1 MLTIILS
8 VFNVCQPQ
16 NVNIIMEVEKL
27 NDTPPERYNQIIVLD
42 EELFSTWLVY
52 NDYDRI
58 KELAIISGE
67 PHKWEQLGIPVRQYE
82 DARAIPIH
90 PHWRYLVIGSSMWSP
105 ELENIT
111 VMDRLYD

>member
-16 NVNIIMEVEKL
+16 NVNMIMEVEKL
-27 NDTPPERYNQIIVLD
+27 NDTPPERYNQIILFD
-42 EELFSTWLVY
+42 EELFATWLVY

-58 KELAIISGE
+58 KELAIVSSE
-67 PHKWEQLGIPVRQYE
+67 PHKWEQLGIPVRQY
-82 DARAIPIH
+82 DHANDIPIH
-90 PHWRYLVIGSSMWSP
+90 PHWRYLVIGSSIWSP